1 MGRVMKGLGIGC
13 LVVMLLLCGGGF
25 AAYKWVTGTIN
36 TPKPPDPKLG
46 AYTALRPVFLKR
58 GGGSYSAG
66 TAVAVRVKPGGAP
79 IALTAQ
85 HLFGP
90 MGGLDAP
97 VAPGKLDQKIA
108 GVALVPFG
116 GRKPVASARGSLRKS
131 GEFPDESL
139 DDVSG
144 DVAAFRLA
152 PKSRVNALELAP
164 GNPAM
169 GEWIWLVGDV
179 VDHEPQKQRLFPGR
193 VLIVSDKKTLVTF
206 KDHFTLQAFS
216 GAPLINA
223 KKQVVGLL
231 IGGTEGAGI
240 INPAA
245 SIRKRL
251 EESGVR

>member
-1 MGRVMKGLGIGC
+1 MGRLLKGLGIGC
-13 LVVMLLLCGGGF
+13 LVLTLLICGGGF
-25 AAYKWVTGTIN
+25 AAYQWVTRTIN
-36 TPKPPDPKLG
+36 APKPADPKLG

-66 TAVAVRVKPGGAP
+66 TAVAVRLKPGAAP
-79 IALTAQ
+79 IVLTAQ

-90 MGGLDAP
+90 MGGLDAAVP
-97 VAPGKLDQKIA
+97 PGKLDQKIA
-108 GVALVPFG
+108 AVALVPFG
-116 GRKPVASARGSLRKS
+116 GSKPVATAKGSLRKA
-131 GEFPDESL
+131 GEFPDEEL

-144 DVAAFRLA
+144 DVAAFKLA
-152 PKSRVNALELAP
+152 PKARVNALELAP
-164 GNPAM
+164 ANPGI

-193 VLIVSDKKTLVTF
+193 VIIAADKKTLVTF
-206 KDHFTLQAFS
+206 KDHFKLQACS

-231 IGGTEGAGI
+231 IGGMEGGGI
-240 INPAA
+240 INPAG

-251 EESGVR
+251 EESGVH

>member
-1 MGRVMKGLGIGC
+1 MGKVFKGLAIGC
-13 LVVMLLLCGGGF
+13 LVLTLLICGGGF
-25 AAYKWVTGTIN
+25 AAYRWVTATIN
-36 TPKPPDPKLG
+36 TPKPPDPKIG

-58 GGGSYSAG
+58 DGGSYSAG
-66 TAVAVRVKPGGAP
+66 TAVTVRVKPGAKP
-79 IALTAQ
+79 IVLTAQ

-97 VAPGKLDQKIA
+97 VPPGKLDQHIA

-131 GEFPDESL
+131 GEFPDEAL

-152 PKSRVNALELAP
+152 PKSAVNALDLAP
-164 GNPAM
+164 GNPSM
-169 GEWIWLVGDV
+169 GEWIWLVGDE

-193 VLIVSDKKTLVTF
+193 VVIASDKKTLVTF
-206 KDHFTLQAFS
+206 KDRFRLQAFS

-240 INPAA
+240 INPAG

-251 EESGVR
+251 EESNIR